1 MSAGGSADGAPMT
14 RQDAMRQLLA
24 GVATDL
30 VAYPALQELLQQ
42 QFDAALRH
50 KAVPLGQVAEA
61 ISALVDQMQARRAQR
76 VALVQRLLGPTA
88 TMMQA
93 FALLKNAARERM
105 EADWKLLEQMV
116 IECKRLGKRNSDLL
130 VEQYSIMQRVL
141 HGEEQIYAPA

>member
-1 MSAGGSADGAPMT
+1 MS
-14 RQDAMRQLLA
+14 RQEAMKQLLGGIA
-24 GVATDL
+24 SDL
-30 VAYPALQELLQQ
+30 QAYQQLNALLEQ
-42 QFDAALRH
+42 QFDAAVRHQRLR
-50 KAVPLGQVAEA
+50 LGDVAEA
-61 ISALVDQMQARRAQR
+61 ISALVDSLQERRQRR
-76 VALVQRLLGPTA
+76 VALVQHLLGPTA

-105 EADWKLLEQMV
+105 ETDWRTLEQMV